1 MGALDIL
8 LISFGA
14 GVAPTG
20 CTADCNASG
29 TAGAMLLAALVILAL
44 LIVRDRLWQAL
55 AAARRAFD
63 RFPAVQVPSPIR
75 LRSAA

>member
-14 GVAPTG
+14 GVAPAG

-29 TAGAMLLAALVILAL
+29 TAGAMLLVMPPILMLVIW
-44 LIVRDRLWQAL
+44 RDRLLAVAARAVAERLLPEAEAAL
-55 AAARRAFD
+55 ANG
-63 RFPAVQVPSPIR
+63 
-75 LRSAA
+75 

>member
-14 GVAPTG
+14 GVAPAG

-29 TAGAMLLAALVILAL
+29 TAGAMLLVMPPVLM
-44 LIVRDRLWQAL
+44 LIVWRDRLL
-55 AAARRAFD
+55 AAAARAIAD
-63 RFPAVQVPSPIR
+63 RLLLEPEATPAT
-75 LRSAA
+75 A

>member
-14 GVAPTG
+14 GVAPAG

-29 TAGAMLLAALVILAL
+29 TAGAMLLVMPPILMLV
-44 LIVRDRLWQAL
+44 VWRDRLL
-55 AAARRAFD
+55 AASRAVAD
-63 RFPAVQVPSPIR
+63 RLLPEPETVPAT
-75 LRSAA
+75 A

>member
-14 GVAPTG
+14 GVAPAG

-29 TAGAMLLAALVILAL
+29 TAGTMLLVMPPVLMLFIWRDRLLAAAARAVA
-44 LIVRDRLWQAL
+44 DRLLPGPEAAP
-55 AAARRAFD
+55 AAA
-63 RFPAVQVPSPIR
+63 
-75 LRSAA
+75 